1 MYFHNFVSRT
11 WIVLSFVFRFTVS
24 YDATWESL
32 DARPLPSWYDESKF
46 GIFIHWGVFSVP
58 AFGSEWFWYNWKHNK
73 DEYQAFVNR
82 TERPGFTYPEYASRF
97 DAALYNPDAWA
108 SIFAKSGAQYVVLTS
123 KHHDG
128 YCNWDSKR
136 VPTTWNWNCMD
147 VGPHVDLV
155 GGLAKSIKATTSPFT
170 HSKLHFGLYHSL
182 LEWFHPAYLQD
193 KANNFTTTTFV
204 DTKTMPELYNLVQQY
219 EPELIWSDGDW
230 ETSSHYWKAT
240 EFLAW
245 YATHSPV
252 AATAVWNDRWGTD
265 STCQHG
271 SYVTCQDRYT
281 PGKYQERKWENALT
295 VDATS
300 WGFNRNSSSYYSTEY
315 LIHMLIQTVAFHGN
329 MLLNI
334 GPSADGTI
342 SPIFVDRL
350 KGMGEWLRVN
360 GEAIYATTPWK
371 VQQNETSTLY
381 YTTRPDTKT
390 LNAIATTWP
399 SKNRLVLHTP
409 QAMFNI
415 TTVTMLGYNK
425 QYLDWKPLNKKR
437 GMIIKLPPLT
447 PNVIPCQHAWVFC
460 IRGIGNFDSTEVMSG
475 ESKVA

>member
-1 MYFHNFVSRT
+1 
-11 WIVLSFVFRFTVS
+11 
-24 YDATWESL
+24 
-32 DARPLPSWYDESKF
+32 
-46 GIFIHWGVFSVP
+46 
-58 AFGSEWFWYNWKHNK
+58 
-73 DEYQAFVNR
+73 
-82 TERPGFTYPEYASRF
+82 
-97 DAALYNPDAWA
+97 
-108 SIFAKSGAQYVVLTS
+108 
-123 KHHDG
+123 
-128 YCNWDSKR
+128 
-136 VPTTWNWNCMD
+136 
-147 VGPHVDLV
+147 
-155 GGLAKSIKATTSPFT
+155 
-170 HSKLHFGLYHSL
+170 
-182 LEWFHPAYLQD
+182 
-193 KANNFTTTTFV
+193 
-204 DTKTMPELYNLVQQY
+204 
-219 EPELIWSDGDW
+219 
-230 ETSSHYWKAT
+230 
-240 EFLAW
+240 
-245 YATHSPV
+245 
-252 AATAVWNDRWGTD
+252 
-265 STCQHG
+265 
-271 SYVTCQDRYT
+271 
-281 PGKYQERKWENALT
+281 
-295 VDATS
+295 
-300 WGFNRNSSSYYSTEY
+300 
-315 LIHMLIQTVAFHGN
+315 MLIQTVAFHGN

-350 KGMGEWLRVN
+350 EGMGEWLRVN

-425 QYLDWKPLNKKR
+425 QLLDWKPLNKKR